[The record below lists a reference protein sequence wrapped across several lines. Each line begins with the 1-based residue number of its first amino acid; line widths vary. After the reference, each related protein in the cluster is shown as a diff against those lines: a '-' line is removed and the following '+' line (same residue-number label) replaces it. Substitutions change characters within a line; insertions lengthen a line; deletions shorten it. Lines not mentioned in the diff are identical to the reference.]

1 MGTRH
6 VILIRNEKGDL
17 KLAQYGQ
24 WDGDPA
30 GQGAIVLDFLK
41 KVRITPVRK
50 AHFLKQLDKLYF
62 LSEKDVMDF
71 HNCLNRM
78 KDSREAAAI
87 RAQHPEMSR
96 DTSAGIHQFLGEFD
110 CEWAYEINFKT
121 NEFIVYRASRR
132 PFKTYSLDKLPTPRR
147 LVLDCNDLD

>member
-1 MGTRH
+1 
-6 VILIRNEKGDL
+6 
-17 KLAQYGQ
+17 
-24 WDGDPA
+24 
-30 GQGAIVLDFLK
+30 
-41 KVRITPVRK
+41 
-50 AHFLKQLDKLYF
+50 
-62 LSEKDVMDF
+62 
-71 HNCLNRM
+71 M

-96 DTSAGIHQFLGEFD
+96 DTSAGILKYIHNFTGAKLGVRDMHQFLGEFD

-132 PFKTYSLDKLPTPRR
+132 PFKTYSLDRLPTPRR